1 MHWNSLQPMRFHNQ
15 LSRKLVSKNSIKA
28 AFVVKVR
35 FQHLDFRK
43 LRNTSTFPFLSPFQ
57 CTARNNIIVQAQW
70 VSQNL
75 TLICGEDFSWFKKKG
90 KAIILAYTI
99 TEDIKKKVSQ
109 QQSGMYVCRL
119 YRHHEQWERG
129 KRLEDLQASAVI
141 QQDSFQTSKRFPSKR
156 TWKANK
162 QFKFSPHLNSSCVL
176 SHHSPTPTTPIP
188 RLSPWKLLWM
198 FSYET
203 FSSKQNR
210 KQSVRLQS
218 CSNQRWFSFSSE
230 C

>member
-15 LSRKLVSKNSIKA
+15 HKTLVSKNSIKA

-43 LRNTSTFPFLSPFQ
+43 LRNTSTFAFLSPFQ

-99 TEDIKKKVSQ
+99 TKVLKKGLSVAEWD
-109 QQSGMYVCRL
+109 VCL
-119 YRHHEQWERG
+119 QVIQTSWAMG
-129 KRLEDLQASAVI
+129 KREKTWRSPSSSSDPAGFIPNIKETPLKKNLKGKQTI
-141 QQDSFQTSKRFPSKR
+141 QVFPTS
-156 TWKANK
+156 
-162 QFKFSPHLNSSCVL
+162 QL
-176 SHHSPTPTTPIP
+176 
-188 RLSPWKLLWM
+188 
-198 FSYET
+198 
-203 FSSKQNR
+203 
-210 KQSVRLQS
+210 
-218 CSNQRWFSFSSE
+218 
-230 C
+230 